1 MADEKFDLFGD
12 PCRLPNGKRGRP
24 AHRPSQHY
32 ENKIKMLLALGWSNE
47 RIANACNISVPTLR
61 KHYFSVL
68 KQRGGQ
74 RDRLDARRFEQAFEA
89 AQSGNVGAMRL
100 MDQMITKNDLML
112 QTRRFEGEAPSDKQ
126 QKAAPP
132 KGKKEQRQE
141 EAKDAVAGNSDWG
154 DDLKPGF
161 AN

>member
-1 MADEKFDLFGD
+1 MAEDEFDLFGD

-47 RIANACNISVPTLR
+47 RIANACDISVPTLR

-68 KQRGGQ
+68 KQRNGQ

-100 MDQMITKNDLML
+100 LEQMITKSDLML
-112 QTRRFEGEAPSDKQ
+112 QTRRFEGESTAEEPSTAKSV
-126 QKAAPP
+126 
-132 KGKKEQRQE
+132 KGKKERRQE